1 MSHAA
6 QYGHADVVRAVLDA
20 KAKVNMSDKLGQTP
34 LSYVAGGWGDADVV
48 KLLLQVK
55 AEVNLDL
62 LEWTPLSCTAENGYA
77 DVVNMLVEAGPR
89 SIYAI
94 NQD

>member
-1 MSHAA
+1 
-6 QYGHADVVRAVLDA
+6 
-20 KAKVNMSDKLGQTP
+20 
-34 LSYVAGGWGDADVV
+34 VV

-94 NQD
+94 KQD